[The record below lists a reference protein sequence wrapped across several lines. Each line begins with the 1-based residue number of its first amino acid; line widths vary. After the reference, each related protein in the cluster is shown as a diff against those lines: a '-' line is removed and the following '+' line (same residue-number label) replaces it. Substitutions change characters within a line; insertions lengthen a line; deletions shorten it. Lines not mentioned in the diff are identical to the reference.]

1 MGTPSH
7 SAAALPSHPKG
18 TPSARCLSIV
28 SELKKYVNTYTRHL
42 ASRGASRVSRRGARL
57 ARNGRSF
64 RVVKVG
70 AVRLRARVFER
81 ARAALSPRATGFA
94 PFSGDARAESV
105 RVAIA
110 IVVRRGALAAVVS
123 AIAFFFLIACLDR
136 SAPEVSAAEAGASA
150 RARPDRERRTAAGIV
165 STRG

>member
-1 MGTPSH
+1 
-7 SAAALPSHPKG
+7 
-18 TPSARCLSIV
+18 LSIV

-42 ASRGASRVSRRGARL
+42 AFRGASRVARL
-57 ARNGRSF
+57 SRDGRSF
-64 RVVKVG
+64 RATVG
-70 AVRLRARVFER
+70 AVRLRGRVFER
-81 ARAALSPRATGFA
+81 ARAALCPRATGFA
-94 PFSGDARAESV
+94 PLSGDARAESV

>member
-1 MGTPSH
+1 
-7 SAAALPSHPKG
+7 
-18 TPSARCLSIV
+18 LSIV

-42 ASRGASRVSRRGARL
+42 FAFIRGASRVSERRGARL

-64 RVVKVG
+64 RATVG
-70 AVRLRARVFER
+70 AVRLRAR
-81 ARAALSPRATGFA
+81 ARALSPRATGFA

>member
-1 MGTPSH
+1 M
-7 SAAALPSHPKG
+7 
-18 TPSARCLSIV
+18 
-28 SELKKYVNTYTRHL
+28 
-42 ASRGASRVSRRGARL
+42 
-57 ARNGRSF
+57 
-64 RVVKVG
+64 VKVG

-94 PFSGDARAESV
+94 SFSGDARAESV

-150 RARPDRERRTAAGIV
+150 RARPDRDRRRPRAREHAWMTREEPFDRAAAAARKV
-165 STRG
+165 RSDT

>member
-7 SAAALPSHPKG
+7 SAATLPIHPKG
-18 TPSARCLSIV
+18 TPRARCLSIV

-42 ASRGASRVSRRGARL
+42 FAFIRGASLVSRRGARL

-64 RVVKVG
+64 RATVG
-70 AVRLRARVFER
+70 AVRLRARGR
-81 ARAALSPRATGFA
+81 ALSPRATGFA

>member
-1 MGTPSH
+1 
-7 SAAALPSHPKG
+7 
-18 TPSARCLSIV
+18 
-28 SELKKYVNTYTRHL
+28 
-42 ASRGASRVSRRGARL
+42 
-57 ARNGRSF
+57 
-64 RVVKVG
+64 VVKVG